1 MKKDVLV
8 RSSANLKSFSNGRF
22 TFLIYLQLIT
32 WISKLLFF
40 FSHTHTNSVF
50 SSEIPFSIVSV
61 LFQNFLSYQTPIAKT
76 PFWFLETQGS
86 TIDSIYG
93 LLLLKST
100 TGSYRY
106 NSFSK
111 SFISSSIIKE
121 LQKYVIARKIDFTLS
136 PINKPLIPHLII
148 TNSTPIWLENL
159 DPAKTLVCFE

>member
-1 MKKDVLV
+1 MNFKTVI
-8 RSSANLKSFSNGRF
+8 F
-22 TFLIYLQLIT
+22 FL
-32 WISKLLFF
+32 
-40 FSHTHTNSVF
+40 SHTHKFRFQLRDTF
-50 SSEIPFSIVSV
+50 FHCLGPFSEFS
-61 LFQNFLSYQTPIAKT
+61 FLSNPHSQD
-76 PFWFLETQGS
+76 PFLILGNTRFHNRF
-86 TIDSIYG
+86 IYG

-148 TNSTPIWLENL
+148 TNSTPI
-159 DPAKTLVCFE
+159 